1 MAIVGN
7 LPGSPAPASSSTTSL
22 VSLADAKAQLN
33 FRPGYTTDDAELQG
47 FIDAATP
54 LVEDIAG
61 VILPRTI
68 VGETY
73 DGGVRELALRSVPV
87 ISITSVTETVFGATY
102 PLSPTSAGTVTDDFG
117 YELVDP
123 VKGIVAR
130 RGFGSGTLPAYG
142 GYGGGYG
149 GSEVPPYSPDSQM
162 LFLAGQR
169 GVTVSYVAG
178 YQVTPPNVRLGALL
192 LVQHLWQSSQNGKQG
207 PQFNPTSGEMMVM
220 TSSGYAV
227 PNDVR
232 EMLLATPT
240 SPQRVTGIW

>member
-1 MAIVGN
+1 MSI
-7 LPGSPAPASSSTTSL
+7 
-22 VSLADAKAQLN
+22 VSLADTKAQLN

-47 FIDAATP
+47 FIDAATAI
-54 LVEDIAG
+54 VEDIAG

-73 DGGVRELALRSVPV
+73 DGGGHEIALRSVPV
-87 ISITSVTETVFGATY
+87 ISITAITETVSGASY
-102 PLSPTSAGTVTDDFG
+102 PLTSQPQGSVVDNFG

-130 RGFGSGTLPAYG
+130 RGFGSGTFPALSAFPA
-142 GYGGGYG
+142 YGGGYG
-149 GSEVPPYSPDSQM
+149 GGEVPPYSPDNQM
-162 LFLAGQR
+162 LFLAGRR

-178 YQVTPPNVRLGALL
+178 YQTTPPNVRLGMLL
-192 LVQHLWQSSQNGKQG
+192 LIQHLWQSSQNGKQG
-207 PQFNPTSGEMMVM
+207 PQFNQVSGEMMVM

-240 SPQRVTGIW
+240 SPQRKTGIW